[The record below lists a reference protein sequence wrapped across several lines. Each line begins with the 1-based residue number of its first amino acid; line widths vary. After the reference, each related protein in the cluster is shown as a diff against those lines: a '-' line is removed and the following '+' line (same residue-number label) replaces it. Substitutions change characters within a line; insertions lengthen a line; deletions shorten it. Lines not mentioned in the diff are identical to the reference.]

1 MNNSAETL
9 HLFVIHPDRS
19 SRLSTLRRKLLE
31 KRGGRDYSSIR
42 TSKEPATILREIIM
56 NILEFNKV
64 KKDYQLGETTVH
76 ALRGVDLD
84 VQQGEFIAVL
94 GSSGSGKTTL
104 LNLGG
109 AIDDPTE
116 GQVIIGGQEV
126 SQLSDNR
133 KAELRNRSIGYV
145 FQNFNLV
152 SVLTALEN
160 VMLALQIRGG
170 RMSEIRAEAAQRL
183 DEVGLADFMKH
194 RPDKLS
200 GGQRQRVA
208 IARALIT
215 KPSLIFADEPTA
227 NLDHHTAQ
235 SIIDLMK
242 DLNEREQVTF
252 IFSTHDQRLID
263 RVKRVVRLEDGKIV

>member
-1 MNNSAETL
+1 
-9 HLFVIHPDRS
+9 
-19 SRLSTLRRKLLE
+19 
-31 KRGGRDYSSIR
+31 
-42 TSKEPATILREIIM
+42 M
-56 NILEFNKV
+56 NILEFQSV
-64 KKDYQLGETTVH
+64 KKDYKLGETTVH
-76 ALRGVDLD
+76 ALRGVDLA
-84 VQQGEFIAVL
+84 VEQAEFIAVL

-104 LNLGG
+104 LNLAG
-109 AIDDPTE
+109 AIDYPTDGRVVIN
-116 GQVIIGGQEV
+116 GQDI
-126 SQLSDNR
+126 SLLTDNQT
-133 KAELRNRSIGYV
+133 AELRNRTIGYV

-170 RMSEIRAEAAQRL
+170 RLSAIRAEAAQRL
-183 DEVGLADFMKH
+183 DDVGLADYMHH

-227 NLDHHTAQ
+227 NLDHATAQ

-242 DLNEREQVTF
+242 DLNEKEKVTF

-263 RVKRVVRLEDGKIV
+263 RVKRVVKLEDGKIVQ

>member
-1 MNNSAETL
+1 MMHAE
-9 HLFVIHPDRS
+9 
-19 SRLSTLRRKLLE
+19 
-31 KRGGRDYSSIR
+31 G
-42 TSKEPATILREIIM
+42 AAM
-56 NILEFNKV
+56 NILEFQHV
-64 KKDYQLGETTVH
+64 KKDYRLGETTVH
-76 ALRGVDLD
+76 ALRGVDLA

-116 GQVIIGGQEV
+116 GSVIIGGQEV

-133 KAELRNRSIGYV
+133 KAELRNRTIGYV

-170 RMSEIRAEAAQRL
+170 RMSAIRAEAAQRL

-235 SIIDLMK
+235 SIIDLMN
-242 DLNEREQVTF
+242 DLNEKEKVTF

>member
-1 MNNSAETL
+1 
-9 HLFVIHPDRS
+9 
-19 SRLSTLRRKLLE
+19 
-31 KRGGRDYSSIR
+31 
-42 TSKEPATILREIIM
+42 M
-56 NILEFNKV
+56 NILEFQNV
-64 KKDYQLGETTVH
+64 KKNYWLGETTVQ
-76 ALRGVDLD
+76 ALQGVDLA

-116 GQVIIGGQEV
+116 GKVIIGGRDV
-126 SQLSDNR
+126 SRLSDNR
-133 KAELRNRSIGYV
+133 KAELRNRTIGYV
-145 FQNFNLV
+145 FQNFNLI

-170 RMSEIRAEAAQRL
+170 RASVIRAEAAQRL

-242 DLNEREQVTF
+242 DLNEKEKVTF

-263 RVKRVVRLEDGKIV
+263 RVKRVVRLEDGKIVTSS